1 MILILRGHIRHS
13 FENADLFYFVKK
25 LYEKYQDLK
34 IFIHTW
40 NILSNNL
47 SWRTV
52 ITVLTVV
59 TKEQIYHYFD
69 SLNHLIKHII
79 IDDDSKIQLHGN
91 IQGKLAKTNMPIL
104 GWKNYWYGNY
114 SIIKHIYDTKKY
126 SGEMVINTR
135 FDVFNNS
142 NSLTEKTIFDFID
155 KNQGLEMTKNSL
167 LWEKETFGIDNFYIG
182 NIDTMYKLAYA
193 FNNDLDDIESKN
205 GEIDHQEYFVLLVN
219 NMLG

>member
-1 MILILRGHIRHS
+1 M
-13 FENADLFYFVKK
+13 
-25 LYEKYQDLK
+25 
-34 IFIHTW
+34 
-40 NILSNNL
+40 
-47 SWRTV
+47 
-52 ITVLTVV
+52 VL
-59 TKEQIYHYFD
+59 
-69 SLNHLIKHII
+69 
-79 IDDDSKIQLHGN
+79 
-91 IQGKLAKTNMPIL
+91 
-104 GWKNYWYGNY
+104 
-114 SIIKHIYDTKKY
+114 
-126 SGEMVINTR
+126 NTR
-135 FDVFNNS
+135 FDVFDNS